1 MSCCV
6 IAFTGAFGSGCTRAA
21 KTTRTER
28 AFHCIA
34 LSDVIRSTWASNQL
48 DQDPASAPRSELQ
61 ALGDELREAHGRDV
75 LAKRSLES
83 LGVLPA
89 KIVIDSI
96 RNTAEIDYLRER
108 FGYGFTLVGV
118 LASQEDRWNR
128 VQTSYTDRGLSQL
141 EFNQDDIRDRNE
153 NLPYGQQVVDCVAA
167 ADVFSDNS
175 GTLGAFDAKVLET
188 IDLITGYVRRPAR
201 PSEVMMHMAFSA
213 SHSSQCLK
221 RHVGAVIA
229 DENGQ
234 LISVGYNENPRGTNP
249 CVHEPR
255 YDYRCF
261 RDIVRDHH
269 FQTIA
274 RLGARCPTCGA
285 ALPENL
291 TSPWHCPTCSTAGRK
306 TNLELTYF
314 PDRAMNWYTAIHAEA
329 WALLDAGPRATC
341 RTCRSLAAPAG

>member
-1 MSCCV
+1 
-6 IAFTGAFGSGCTRAA
+6 
-21 KTTRTER
+21 
-28 AFHCIA
+28 
-34 LSDVIRSTWASNQL
+34 
-48 DQDPASAPRSELQ
+48 
-61 ALGDELREAHGRDV
+61 
-75 LAKRSLES
+75 
-83 LGVLPA
+83 
-89 KIVIDSI
+89 
-96 RNTAEIDYLRER
+96 
-108 FGYGFTLVGV
+108 
-118 LASQEDRWNR
+118 
-128 VQTSYTDRGLSQL
+128 
-141 EFNQDDIRDRNE
+141 
-153 NLPYGQQVVDCVAA
+153 
-167 ADVFSDNS
+167 
-175 GTLGAFDAKVLET
+175 
-188 IDLITGYVRRPAR
+188 
-201 PSEVMMHMAFSA
+201 MHMAFSA

-314 PDRAMNWYTAIHAEA
+314 PDRAMNWCTAIHAEA
-329 WALLDAGPRATC
+329 WALLDAGPRAKGAILYTTTFPC
-341 RTCRSLAAPAG
+341 FQCAEKIVQAGIVKVIYTEPYPDLYSEKRLLLSGITLSRFEGVRSSSRSFGGHCPRKRSPWGIGSSWCRSHQQRTEFCCRILVHVRQDVRVTSIVIDTFTCPEPAR